1 MGAALKP
8 GWLYFLGEEDY
19 NTGIRSPYVKIGKT
33 DYDKP
38 VSKRIT
44 EHETA
49 NPRRVLEVAPSIRTE
64 FIDPLETHMHH
75 KFSLHRVHGEWF
87 NFTPAKL
94 RAAVAEA
101 RRVNAEMSA
110 LVGKAKRVN
119 TAAKKVSNGSMKK
132 ATAAAKKAH
141 TAYVAA
147 EKQCS
152 LLRLEQWS
160 TALELRRLTGTSE
173 GIAEIADQIM
183 PSPYISLDKNALE
196 AKRGALYRRFVV
208 QKTSFSGRF
217 SITDKPTAAM
227 AHPTENAKVKAKAAK
242 LPVVT
247 VVSGTAKFRSSSA
260 KKWHAEWL
268 RLHSEMAALSW
279 ESNRREIEIR
289 SLCGDAEGI
298 EGVCTW
304 KRENKT
310 TPTFDGTAFKTAHP
324 LIWSSFTK
332 PSKPSVRFT
341 VNPMR
346 PY

>member
-1 MGAALKP
+1 MGVGLKP

-19 NTGIRSPYVKIGKT
+19 TTGIRSPYVKIGKT

-38 VSKRIT
+38 VSKRIK

-75 KFSLHRVHGEWF
+75 KFSLDRVHGEWF

-94 RAAVAEA
+94 RAYVVEA
-101 RRVNAEMSA
+101 KRVNAEMSA

-119 TAAKKVSNGSMKK
+119 TVAKKVSNGSIKK
-132 ATAAAKKAH
+132 ATTAAKKAH
-141 TAYVAA
+141 TAYVVA
-147 EKQCS
+147 EKYRS
-152 LLRLEQWS
+152 LLELEQKAV
-160 TALELRRLTGTSE
+160 TLELRRLAGTSE
-173 GIAEIADQIM
+173 GIAEIADQMI
-183 PSPYISLDKNALE
+183 PSPNVKLDENSLE

-208 QKTSFSGRF
+208 QKTSFSKSF
-217 SITDKPTAAM
+217 KITGKPTPAK
-227 AHPTENAKVKAKAAK
+227 AHPTENAKVKAQAAK
-242 LPVVT
+242 LPPVT
-247 VVSGTAKFRSSSA
+247 VVKGAMKSRSASA

-279 ESNRREIEIR
+279 ESNRREIEIK

-332 PSKPSVRFT
+332 TSKPSARFT

>member
-19 NTGIRSPYVKIGKT
+19 TTGIRSSYVKIGKT

-75 KFSLHRVHGEWF
+75 RFSLNRVHGEWF
-87 NFTPAKL
+87 SFTPAKL

-101 RRVNAEMSA
+101 KRVNAEMSA
-110 LVGKAKRVN
+110 LFGKAKRVN
-119 TAAKKVSNGSMKK
+119 TVAKKVSNGSMKK

-141 TAYVAA
+141 TAYVVA
-147 EKQCS
+147 EKHRS
-152 LLRLEQWS
+152 LLALEQRAV
-160 TALELRRLTGTSE
+160 TIELRRLAGTSE

-183 PSPYISLDKNALE
+183 PSPSVTLDKNSLE

-208 QKTSFSGRF
+208 QETSFSGRF
-217 SITDKPTAAM
+217 SITGKPTPAKV
-227 AHPTENAKVKAKAAK
+227 HPTENAKVKAKEAK
-242 LPVVT
+242 LPTVT
-247 VVSGTAKFRSSSA
+247 VVKGAMKSRSASA

-279 ESNRREIEIR
+279 ERNRREIEIK

-310 TPTFDGTAFKTAHP
+310 KSTFDGTAFKTMHP
-324 LIWSSFTK
+324 RIWSSFTK
-332 PSKPSVRFT
+332 TSKPSVRFK

>member
-19 NTGIRSPYVKIGKT
+19 TTGIRSPYVKIGKT

-75 KFSLHRVHGEWF
+75 RFSLNRVHGEWF
-87 NFTPAKL
+87 SFTPAKL
-94 RAAVAEA
+94 RAAVVEA
-101 RRVNAEMSA
+101 KRVNAEMSA

-119 TAAKKVSNGSMKK
+119 TVAKKVSNGSMKK
-132 ATAAAKKAH
+132 ATAPAKKAH
-141 TAYVAA
+141 TAYVEA
-147 EKQCS
+147 EKHRS
-152 LLRLEQWS
+152 LLELEQLAV
-160 TALELRRLTGTSE
+160 TLELRRLAGTSE

-183 PSPYISLDKNALE
+183 PSPSVALDKNSLE
-196 AKRGALYRRFVV
+196 ANRGALYRKFVV

-217 SITDKPTAAM
+217 SINGKPTPAKV
-227 AHPTENAKVKAKAAK
+227 HPTENAKVKAKAAK
-242 LPVVT
+242 LPAVT
-247 VVSGTAKFRSSSA
+247 IVNGAMKSRSASA

-268 RLHSEMAALSW
+268 RLHSEMATLSW
-279 ESNRREIEIR
+279 ESNRREIEIK
-289 SLCGDAEGI
+289 SLCGDAGGI

-310 TPTFDGTAFKTAHP
+310 TSTFDGTAFKTAHP
-324 LIWSSFTK
+324 RIWSSFTK
-332 PSKPSVRFT
+332 ASKPSVRFT

>member
-1 MGAALKP
+1 MGAVLKP

-19 NTGIRSPYVKIGKT
+19 TTGIRSPYVKIGKT

-75 KFSLHRVHGEWF
+75 RFSLNRVHGEWF
-87 NFTPAKL
+87 RFTPAKL
-94 RAAVAEA
+94 RAAVVEA
-101 RRVNAEMSA
+101 KRVNAEMSA
-110 LVGKAKRVN
+110 LVGKAKRAN
-119 TAAKKVSNGSMKK
+119 TVAKKVSNGSMKM

-141 TAYVAA
+141 TAYVTA
-147 EKQCS
+147 EKQRT
-152 LLRLEQWS
+152 LLELKQQEVV
-160 TALELRRLTGTSE
+160 LELRRLAGTRE
-173 GIAEIADQIM
+173 GIAEIVDQIM
-183 PSPYISLDKNALE
+183 PTPSVKLDKNALE

-208 QKTSFSGRF
+208 QKTSFTVRF
-217 SITDKPTAAM
+217 SITGKPTAAKV
-227 AHPTENAKVKAKAAK
+227 HPTAKAKVEAKAAK

-247 VVSGTAKFRSSSA
+247 VVKGAMKSRSSSA

-279 ESNRREIEIR
+279 ESNRREIEIK

-310 TPTFDGTAFKTAHP
+310 TSKFDGTAFKKAHP
-324 LIWSSFTK
+324 RIWSSFTK
-332 PSKPSVRFT
+332 TSKPSVRFT

>member
-19 NTGIRSPYVKIGKT
+19 NTGIRGPYVKIGKT

-247 VVSGTAKFRSSSA
+247 VVSGTTKFRSYSA

-268 RLHSEMAALSW
+268 RLHSEIAALSW
-279 ESNRREIEIR
+279 ECNRREIEIK

-310 TPTFDGTAFKTAHP
+310 TSAFDGTAFKKTHP
-324 LIWSSFTK
+324 RIWSSFTK
-332 PSKPSVRFT
+332 TSKPSVRFK